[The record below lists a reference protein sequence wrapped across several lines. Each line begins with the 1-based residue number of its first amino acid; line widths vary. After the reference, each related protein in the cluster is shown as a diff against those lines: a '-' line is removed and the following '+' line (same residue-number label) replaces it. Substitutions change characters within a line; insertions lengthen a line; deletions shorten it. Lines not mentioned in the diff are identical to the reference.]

1 MADDEVTR
9 NLKGMDE
16 LDFVGWNSADWHGVF
31 AHYHTDDVLVDVHGQ
46 AQTHGIQEHIDA
58 MRAFVETTGGTPIQI
73 TSHPVRFG
81 SGDWTCVVGEFEGG
95 RMVTVAKWR
104 DGAIA
109 EEYIWR
115 AEGCSDCLPAACSSL
130 ARKQLSELERAA
142 QT

>member
-1 MADDEVTR
+1 
-9 NLKGMDE
+9 
-16 LDFVGWNSADWHGVF
+16 
-31 AHYHTDDVLVDVHGQ
+31 
-46 AQTHGIQEHIDA
+46 

-109 EEYIWR
+109 EEYIW
-115 AEGCSDCLPAACSSL
+115 L
-130 ARKQLSELERAA
+130 
-142 QT
+142 